1 MVDDPRMFVSVI
13 VPVYKDWHKAEQ
25 CIDAL
30 SLQTYPQGRYEIIV
44 VDNDEDAPQHRQR
57 HDCTVIHE
65 PKPGSYAAR
74 NAALQVAKG
83 DILAFTDADCLPDKH
98 WLENGVSCL
107 SSRQVDRVAGHVE
120 IFFQESRYSP
130 ANTYEKAFAFDQK
143 GYAANGHSV
152 TANLITYRYVFEK
165 VGCFNQGMMSGGD
178 FEWNGRATAQGF
190 SLSYCEDCVV
200 YHPARASMEEIKQK
214 ALRVAGGEIYRLPSL
229 WFLRGFMPPIGTV
242 RYLAGKN
249 KLTALEKVVA
259 FFLAYYIKLYKF
271 KAIVLLKSGLS
282 KPARI

>member
-1 MVDDPRMFVSVI
+1 MVDDSRTFVSVI

-30 SLQTYPQGRYEIIV
+30 SLQTYPRGRYEIIV
-44 VDNDEDAPQHRQR
+44 VDNDEDTPRHQQR
-57 HDCTVIHE
+57 HDCIVIHE

-74 NAALQVAKG
+74 NAALQIAKG

-120 IFFQESRYSP
+120 IFFQEPKYSP

-178 FEWNGRATAQGF
+178 FEWNSRATAQGF

-249 KLTALEKVVA
+249 NLTALEKVVA